1 MNFKLRPLQNI
12 LGSVFAAG
20 LLTVSAG
27 VQALPF
33 QLTIQPINVCDNAGL
48 NCGNPAE
55 NVFAAETQ
63 KIWAQAGIDVTF
75 LAFNQLNNTSFLSI
89 DEDNVTPAPSLA
101 NLAFGAGNQQNAD
114 PTVINMYFVDDID
127 AGGAGTTFGI
137 AFVGGNGVAI
147 ADEVFTANGG
157 LGRIDTIAH
166 ELGHNLGLSHSDP
179 GMTADY
185 LMRAGGGRNVPGSI
199 ADITPDGDGND
210 LLTVAQINEAQESG
224 FVTQNEEV
232 ILPEPAG
239 IAAMLTGLLLMI
251 GLIRFFPAPA
261 AARRV

>member
-1 MNFKLRPLQNI
+1 MQFKLSPLQNI
-12 LGSVFAAG
+12 LGSVVAAG
-20 LLTVSAG
+20 LLMVSAG

-55 NVFAAETQ
+55 NVFLAETQ

-89 DEDNVTPAPSLA
+89 DEDNLTPAPSLA
-101 NLAFGAGNQQNAD
+101 NLAFDFGNQQNAD

-127 AGGAGTTFGI
+127 AAGSGTTFGI
-137 AFVGGNGVAI
+137 AFVGGNGIAI
-147 ADEVFTANGG
+147 ADEIFAG

-166 ELGHNLGLSHSDP
+166 EIGHNLGLSHSDP
-179 GMTADY
+179 FMTADY
-185 LMRAGGGRNVPGSI
+185 LMRSGGSRNVPGTI

-210 LLTVAQINEAQESG
+210 LLTVGQINTAHESN

-251 GLIRFFPAPA
+251 AVVRFFPAPA
-261 AARRV
+261 AVRRA